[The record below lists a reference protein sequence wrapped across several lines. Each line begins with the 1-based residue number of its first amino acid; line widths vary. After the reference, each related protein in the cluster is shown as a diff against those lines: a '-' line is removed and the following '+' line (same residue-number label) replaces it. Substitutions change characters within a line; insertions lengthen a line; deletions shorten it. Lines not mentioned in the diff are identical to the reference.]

1 MSREN
6 HRNTRRAGCLPL
18 RSSAPLTPAG
28 TIGASSTSVVVSE
41 SIVGSGKRPKFT
53 PRHLTDMAAP
63 TILGLLK
70 VFHPQSEAI
79 VVNTATSEGIGP
91 ADNVGPDPQPRAT
104 SRRRFLIGSALV
116 GGGAVAGGAAG
127 YLIAP
132 SSPAAAQ
139 TRSTPKPP
147 AKATSPF
154 NSSTFNQE
162 GLFVLGAAG
171 CGTADVGEVLTTF
184 DNINARTGNPSTLTQ
199 SDFDAYVDEFTATSN
214 QLAPLAQSASTAG
227 MMATAKCEHL
237 RASNYMTQAL
247 FFVLGT
253 SKPDTEE
260 QLFDIVNQ
268 HWQDALDAMAPAPI
282 QFSVQG
288 PSYTIPVYLFRPD
301 DSGTPRPTLIISD
314 GSDGQNVETMQFGVV
329 AGLERGYNVALFE
342 GPGQMSLL
350 FKEKIPF
357 TADWD
362 QIVGPI
368 VEALAGR
375 PDVQSDRVGLIGI
388 SFAGMLCARAAARTP
403 GLAAVVLEPA
413 AIQMSKLWDDQ
424 TSIKGVTEV
433 QGAPAAIR
441 AKVQKEINA
450 GFIKAWPHL
459 SSVEQFTIHKR
470 SEIFMTQAL
479 EDARAGKPPSDYFGL
494 LEAFLPFDYTD
505 DYKAIKIPTLLTA
518 NEGDPFFGDQPR
530 QAYALLDNVPPADKK
545 LIQFTDA
552 EGAQLHD
559 QPMAPQFA
567 QEVIFGWLDTYLLG

>member
-1 MSREN
+1 MASD
-6 HRNTRRAGCLPL
+6 TRRHSQWAQRSGCL
-18 RSSAPLTPAG
+18 
-28 TIGASSTSVVVSE
+28 
-41 SIVGSGKRPKFT
+41 
-53 PRHLTDMAAP
+53 
-63 TILGLLK
+63 K
-70 VFHPQSEAI
+70 VRLWQSEAI
-79 VVNTATSEGIGP
+79 VVSTTTSEAIPPVDDKGSE
-91 ADNVGPDPQPRAT
+91 PQPRT
-104 SRRRFLIGSALV
+104 TNRRRFLIGSALV
-116 GGGAVAGGAAG
+116 GGGAVAGGAVG
-127 YLIAP
+127 YLVAP
-132 SSPAAAQ
+132 SSPAAAE
-139 TRSTPKPP
+139 TKPTLKPP
-147 AKATSPF
+147 TKATSPF

-171 CGTADVGEVLTTF
+171 CNTADVGEVLTTF
-184 DNINARTGNPSTLTQ
+184 DNINARTGNPSTLAQ
-199 SDFDAYVDEFTATSN
+199 SDFDTYVDEFAASSN
-214 QLAPLAQSASTAG
+214 QLATLAQSASAAG
-227 MMATAKCEHL
+227 MMTTAKYQHL
-237 RASNYMTQAL
+237 RTSNYMTQAL

-253 SKPDTEE
+253 SKPGTEE

-268 HWQDALDAMAPAPI
+268 HWQAALTAMTPAPI
-282 QFSVQG
+282 QFTVQG

-362 QIVGPI
+362 QIVGPV

-375 PDVQSDRVGLIGI
+375 ADVQSDRVGLIGL

-424 TSIKGVTEV
+424 TSIKAVMEV

-441 AKVQKEINA
+441 AKVEKEVNA

-459 SSVEQFTIHKR
+459 SPVEQFTIHKR
-470 SEIFMTQAL
+470 SEIFTTQAL
-479 EDARAGKPPSDYFGL
+479 EDARASKPPSDYFGV

-505 DYKAIKIPTLLTA
+505 DYKAITIPTLLTA
-518 NEGDPFFGDQPR
+518 NQGDPFFGDQPH
-530 QAYALLDNVPPADKK
+530 QAYALLDNVAPADKK

-567 QEVIFGWLDTYLLG
+567 QEAIFGWLDPYLQG